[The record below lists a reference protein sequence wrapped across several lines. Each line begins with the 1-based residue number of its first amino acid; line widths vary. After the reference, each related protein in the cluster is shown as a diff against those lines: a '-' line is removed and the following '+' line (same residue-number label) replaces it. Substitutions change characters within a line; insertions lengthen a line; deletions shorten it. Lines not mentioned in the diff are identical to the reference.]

1 MMLNLINK
9 TIIKKI
15 LMFSVVLMTGCATTQ
30 QNERVAKIDPFEP
43 MNRAVFSFNE
53 AADDYVIKPI
63 AEAYKFVLPEFVRTG
78 VTNFFS
84 NINDVLIAAN
94 NLLQAKPVEAA
105 NDIGRFLI
113 NSTIGVLGLFDVAT
127 DIGLDKNREDFGQTL
142 GVWGFSDGPYVVLP
156 FFGPSNVRDTVGLA
170 VDIETDFMINTNKL
184 NSDEKIAVNALRVIN
199 RRADLLDAGQL
210 LEDAAFD
217 KYSFMR
223 DGYLQR
229 RRNQVYDG
237 NPPPVK
243 EEDWASEIA
252 SHYLYNLGIWYRSIK

>member
-1 MMLNLINK
+1 MLNSINQ

-15 LMFSVVLMTGCATTQ
+15 LMFSVIVMTGCATTQ

-53 AADDYVIKPI
+53 VADDYVIKPI
-63 AEAYKFVLPEFVRTG
+63 ADVYKFVLPEFARTG

-94 NLLQAKPVEAA
+94 NLLQGKPESAA

-127 DIGLDKNREDFGQTL
+127 DMGLDKNKEDFGQTL
-142 GVWGFSDGPYVVLP
+142 GVWGVPDGPYVVLP
-156 FFGPSNVRDTVGLA
+156 FFGASNVRDTVGFV
-170 VDIETDFMINTNKL
+170 VDIETDFILNSNKL
-184 NSDEKIAVNALRVIN
+184 NRDQKIGSTVLRVIN

-217 KYSFMR
+217 KYSFVR
-223 DGYLQR
+223 DGYIQR
-229 RRNQVYDG
+229 RRNQIHDG
-237 NPPPVK
+237 NPPPMK
-243 EEDWASEIA
+243 EED
-252 SHYLYNLGIWYRSIK
+252 

>member
-1 MMLNLINK
+1 MLNFLKQTVLKKIMMLS
-9 TIIKKI
+9 II
-15 LMFSVVLMTGCATTQ
+15 LMTGCATTA

-43 MNRAVFSFNE
+43 MNRAVFTFNE
-53 AADDYVIKPI
+53 KADDYVIKPL

-94 NLLQAKPVEAA
+94 NLLQGKPTDAA
-105 NDIGRFLI
+105 SDIGRFLI

-127 DIGLDKNREDFGQTL
+127 DMGLDKNREDFGQTL
-142 GVWGFSDGPYVVLP
+142 GVWGISDGPYVVLP
-156 FFGPSNVRDTVGLA
+156 FFGASNIRDTVGLV

-184 NSDEKIAVNALRVIN
+184 NSDEKIAINALRVIN

-217 KYSFMR
+217 KYSFVR

-229 RRNQVYDG
+229 RRSQIYDG
-237 NPPPVK
+237 NPPPLK
-243 EEDWASEIA
+243 EED
-252 SHYLYNLGIWYRSIK
+252 

>member
-1 MMLNLINK
+1 MLNFLKQTVLKKIMMLS
-9 TIIKKI
+9 II
-15 LMFSVVLMTGCATTQ
+15 LMTGCATTA

-43 MNRAVFSFNE
+43 MNRAVFTFNE
-53 AADDYVIKPI
+53 KADDYVIKPL

-94 NLLQAKPVEAA
+94 NLLQGKPTDAA
-105 NDIGRFLI
+105 SDIGRFLI

-127 DIGLDKNREDFGQTL
+127 DMGLDKNREDFGQTL
-142 GVWGFSDGPYVVLP
+142 GVWGISDGPYVVLP
-156 FFGPSNVRDTVGLA
+156 FFGASNIRDTVGLV

-217 KYSFMR
+217 KYSFVR

-229 RRNQVYDG
+229 RRSQIYDG
-237 NPPPVK
+237 NPPPLK
-243 EEDWASEIA
+243 EED
-252 SHYLYNLGIWYRSIK
+252 

>member
-1 MMLNLINK
+1 MLNFLKQTVLKKIMMLS
-9 TIIKKI
+9 II
-15 LMFSVVLMTGCATTQ
+15 LMTGCATTA

-43 MNRAVFSFNE
+43 MNRAVFTFNE
-53 AADDYVIKPI
+53 KADDYVIKPL

-94 NLLQAKPVEAA
+94 NLLQGKPTDAA
-105 NDIGRFLI
+105 SDIGRFLI

-142 GVWGFSDGPYVVLP
+142 GVWGISDGPYVVLP
-156 FFGPSNVRDTVGLA
+156 FFGASNIRDTVGLV

-217 KYSFMR
+217 KYSFVR

-229 RRNQVYDG
+229 RRSQIYDG
-237 NPPPVK
+237 NPPPLK
-243 EEDWASEIA
+243 EED
-252 SHYLYNLGIWYRSIK
+252 

>member
-1 MMLNLINK
+1 MLNFLKQTVLKKIMMLS
-9 TIIKKI
+9 II
-15 LMFSVVLMTGCATTQ
+15 LMTGCATTA

-43 MNRAVFSFNE
+43 MNRAVFTFNE
-53 AADDYVIKPI
+53 KADDYVIKPL

-94 NLLQAKPVEAA
+94 NLLQGKPTDAA
-105 NDIGRFLI
+105 SDIGRFLI
-113 NSTIGVLGLFDVAT
+113 HSTIGVLGLFDVAT
-127 DIGLDKNREDFGQTL
+127 DMGLDKNREDFGQTL
-142 GVWGFSDGPYVVLP
+142 GVWGISDGPYVVLP
-156 FFGPSNVRDTVGLA
+156 FFGASNIRDTVGLV

-217 KYSFMR
+217 KYSFVR

-229 RRNQVYDG
+229 RRSQIYDG
-237 NPPPVK
+237 NPPPLK
-243 EEDWASEIA
+243 EED
-252 SHYLYNLGIWYRSIK
+252 

>member
-1 MMLNLINK
+1 MLNLINK

-15 LMFSVVLMTGCATTQ
+15 LMFSVIMMTGCATTQ

-127 DIGLDKNREDFGQTL
+127 DMGLDKNREDFGQTL

-156 FFGPSNVRDTVGLA
+156 FFGASNVRDTVGLA

-243 EEDWASEIA
+243 EEDWAPEIA
-252 SHYLYNLGIWYRSIK
+252 SHYLYNLGTWYRSIK

>member
-1 MMLNLINK
+1 MLNFLKQTVLKKIMMLS
-9 TIIKKI
+9 II
-15 LMFSVVLMTGCATTQ
+15 LMTGCATTA

-43 MNRAVFSFNE
+43 MNRAVFTFNE
-53 AADDYVIKPI
+53 KADDYVIKPL

-94 NLLQAKPVEAA
+94 NLLQGKPADAA
-105 NDIGRFLI
+105 SDIGRFLI

-127 DIGLDKNREDFGQTL
+127 DMGLDKNREDFGQTL
-142 GVWGFSDGPYVVLP
+142 GVWGISDGPYVVLP
-156 FFGPSNVRDTVGLA
+156 FFGASNIRDTVGLV

-184 NSDEKIAVNALRVIN
+184 NSDEKIAVNARRVIN
-199 RRADLLDAGQL
+199 RRAVLLDAGQL

-217 KYSFMR
+217 KYSFVR

-229 RRNQVYDG
+229 RRSQIYDG
-237 NPPPVK
+237 NPPPLK
-243 EEDWASEIA
+243 EGD
-252 SHYLYNLGIWYRSIK
+252 

>member
-15 LMFSVVLMTGCATTQ
+15 LMFSVIVMTGCATTQ

-63 AEAYKFVLPEFVRTG
+63 AEAYKFVLPEFARTG

-84 NINDVLIAAN
+84 NINDVLIGAN

-127 DIGLDKNREDFGQTL
+127 DMGLDKNREDFGQTL

-156 FFGPSNVRDTVGLA
+156 FFGASNVRDTVGLA

-243 EEDWASEIA
+243 EED
-252 SHYLYNLGIWYRSIK
+252 

>member
-1 MMLNLINK
+1 MSRFFNQFLKSLLVFG
-9 TIIKKI
+9 I
-15 LMFSVVLMTGCATTQ
+15 LFLSACASIQ
-30 QNERVAKIDPFEP
+30 QTERVAKVDPFER

-53 AADDYVIKPI
+53 TADAYVIKPV
-63 AEAYKFVLPEFVRTG
+63 AEAYKFVLPEIVRTG

-94 NLLQAKPVEAA
+94 NLLQGKPVEAA
-105 NDIGRFLI
+105 SDIGRFLV
-113 NSTIGVLGLFDVAT
+113 NSTVGILGFFDVAT

-142 GVWGFSDGPYVVLP
+142 AVWGVGDGPYIVLP
-156 FFGPSNVRDTVGLA
+156 LFGPSNVRDTVGLV

-184 NSDEKIAVNALRVIN
+184 NSDEKIAVNGLRIIN

-217 KYSFMR
+217 KYSFLR

-237 NPPPVK
+237 EPPPLK
-243 EEDWASEIA
+243 ENE
-252 SHYLYNLGIWYRSIK
+252 